1 MALPAPLFAAL
12 CDVLGPAGWTTDP
25 DVIAPHLVEWRDR
38 WRGQT
43 PFLARPASTQEVSAV
58 VRLCAAH
65 GVAITPQGGN
75 TGLVGAQIPQ
85 GEVLLS
91 LKRMAAIRAVSPD
104 DDALTVEAGVTL
116 SAVQAAAEAAG
127 KRFALSLASEG
138 TATVGGLVSTNAG
151 GVHVRRHGM
160 MRALV
165 LGLEA
170 VLPDGAVLDQLS
182 TLRKDNTGYDLKQLL
197 IGAEGTLGVV
207 TAATLKLS
215 PRPAETA
222 TVLCT
227 LARIEDAIALLHRLE
242 AETGALAVFE
252 VINAQGM
259 ANVLAHRP
267 AARSPFSAIAPWTA
281 LLEFEGRMGLGAAVE
296 EALAAAAGAGLIAE
310 AAIARSQAQAQ
321 AFWHLREEQSG
332 AQKPLGASAKHDIA
346 VPVSAIPAFL
356 RQAEAAAHAIVPNA
370 RITAFGHVSDG
381 NIHYDVAAPEGF
393 GPGAFAERIEAIQQ
407 GVHDVAVG
415 LGGSISAEHGVG
427 VVRRAEFLRR
437 EPPPALAAMRAI
449 KHALDPKALMNPRV
463 LL

>member
-1 MALPAPLFAAL
+1 MSLAPALHAAL
-12 CDVLGPAGWTTDP
+12 QEALGPDGWTTDP

-38 WRGQT
+38 WRGRT
-43 PFLARPASTQEVSAV
+43 PFLARPRTTEQVAAV

-65 GVAITPQGGN
+65 GAAITPQGGN

-91 LKRMAAIRAVSPD
+91 LRRLDAIRSLSPD

-116 SAVQAAAEAAG
+116 ATVQAAAEAAG

-138 TATVGGLVSTNAG
+138 TATIGGLVSTNAG

-215 PRPAETA
+215 PRSAETVTA
-222 TVLCT
+222 LCT

-242 AETGALAVFE
+242 GETGALAVFE
-252 VINAQGM
+252 VMNAQGM

-267 AARSPFSAIAPWTA
+267 AARSPFVSVSPWTA
-281 LLEFEGRMGLGAAVE
+281 LLEFEGRAGLASVVE
-296 EALAAAAGAGLIAE
+296 EALAAAAQDGLIQE
-310 AAIARSQAQAQ
+310 AALARSHAQRQ
-321 AFWHLREEQSG
+321 AFWFLREEQSG
-332 AQKPLGASAKHDIA
+332 AQKPLGPSAKHDIA

-356 RQAEAAAHAIVPNA
+356 RAAQTAAWAIVPNA

-381 NIHYDVAAPEGF
+381 NIHYDVAMPEGF
-393 GPGAFAERIEAIQQ
+393 EAGAFAALIEAIQQ
-407 GVHDVAVG
+407 GVHDVAVA

-427 VVRRAEFLRR
+427 VARRAEFLRR
-437 EPPPALAAMRAI
+437 EPPAALAAMRAI
-449 KHALDPKALMNPRV
+449 KQALDPLGVMNPRV